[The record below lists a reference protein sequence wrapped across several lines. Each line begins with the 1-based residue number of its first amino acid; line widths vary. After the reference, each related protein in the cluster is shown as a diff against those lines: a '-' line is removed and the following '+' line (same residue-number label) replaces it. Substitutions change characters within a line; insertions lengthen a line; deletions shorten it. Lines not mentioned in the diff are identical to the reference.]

1 MFYASVFIRTESSD
15 CCNLLV
21 AFKTTEDFE
30 RVLLERVFESP
41 CYWSEYLVESN
52 AGQSMDDTLLET
64 ISNLIEDCLKDQ
76 EDEFD
81 RH

>member
-15 CCNLLV
+15 YCNLLV

-30 RVLLERVFESP
+30 QILLERVFESP

-52 AGQSMDDTLLET
+52 AGEGMDDTLLET

-76 EDEFD
+76 EDEFEQ
-81 RH
+81 H